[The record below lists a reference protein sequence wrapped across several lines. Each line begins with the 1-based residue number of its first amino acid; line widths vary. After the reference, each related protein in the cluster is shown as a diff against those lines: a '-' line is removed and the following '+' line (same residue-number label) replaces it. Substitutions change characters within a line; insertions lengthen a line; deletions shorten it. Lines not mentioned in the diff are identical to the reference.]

1 MNVLLR
7 CVVLALAAFGITF
20 VVASMVTA
28 ARWAFRRPT
37 GPAAWRADSL
47 LRLRLQP
54 ALWALGI
61 LVFSAVG
68 LYRFESRDGDEL
80 LGGIFWLLGASG
92 AALLLVGVGRVALMQ
107 WRTARLTRAWMAD
120 ATPLALSGLSIPAYA
135 ITTGYPVVAVT
146 GVLRPRLVIDR
157 LVLRVCTAPELD
169 AILAH
174 ERGHVRRRDNLRRLA
189 FATVPGSW
197 GAPGLARAW
206 RDATEEAADDLAA
219 TGADD
224 ARFHLATALLRVSR
238 LAPPQDGRAWQAQLP
253 ASALYRGDSIEHRVR
268 RLVDGPE
275 AGHHLGRS
283 WAAALGLMLLTAAF
297 VLQHEIHDAMEVVV
311 AVLP

>member
-20 VVASMVTA
+20 VVVSLVTA
-28 ARWAFRRPT
+28 ARWALRRPE
-37 GPAAWRADSL
+37 GPAAWRADRL
-47 LRLRLQP
+47 LHLRLQP
-54 ALWALGI
+54 AFWALGV
-61 LVFSAVG
+61 LAFSIVG

-80 LGGIFWLLGASG
+80 LGRVFWFLGAFG
-92 AALLLVGVGRVALMQ
+92 GALLLVAIGRIARMQ
-107 WRTARLTRAWMAD
+107 WRTMRLTEAWMAD
-120 ATPLALSGLSIPAYA
+120 ATPVALTGLPIPAFS
-135 ITTGYPVVAVT
+135 INTGYPVVAVI

-157 LVLRVCTAPELD
+157 LVLRACAEPELQ

-174 ERGHVRRRDNLRRLA
+174 ERGHVRRWDNLRRLA
-189 FATVPGSW
+189 FAAVPGSW

-219 TGADD
+219 ASTDD

-238 LAPPQDGRAWQAQLP
+238 LAPPRDEANWHVHLP

-268 RLVDGPE
+268 RLVDGSTTGP
-275 AGHHLGRS
+275 LRGRS
-283 WAAALGLMLLTAAF
+283 WAAVLGALVIATAFA
-297 VLQHEIHDAMEVVV
+297 LQREIHDAMEVVV

>member
-37 GPAAWRADSL
+37 GEAAWRADSL

-54 ALWALGI
+54 ALWAFGVLG
-61 LVFSAVG
+61 FSAVG
-68 LYRFESRDGDEL
+68 LYRFESRDGAEL
-80 LGGIFWLLGASG
+80 LGGVFWLFGAFG
-92 AALLLVGVGRVALMQ
+92 AALLLTAVVRVARMQ
-107 WRTARLTRAWMAD
+107 WRTWRLTRAWMAD
-120 ATPLALSGLSIPAYA
+120 AAPLKLPGLSLPAFS
-135 ITTGYPVVAVT
+135 ITTGYPVVAIV
-146 GVLRPRLVIDR
+146 GIVRPRLVIDR
-157 LVLRVCTAPELD
+157 LVLQACSEPELQ

-174 ERGHVRRRDNLRRLA
+174 ERGHVQRGDNLRRLV
-189 FATVPGSW
+189 FAAVPGSW
-197 GAPGLARAW
+197 GASGLSQAW

-219 TGADD
+219 ASTDE
-224 ARFHLATALLRVSR
+224 ARFHLASALLRVSR
-238 LAPPQDGRAWQAQLP
+238 LAPPRDGANWHVQLP

-268 RLVDGPE
+268 RLVDG
-275 AGHHLGRS
+275 ATTGQQRGRS
-283 WAAALGLMLLTAAF
+283 WATAIGALLLTTAF
-297 VLQHEIHDAMEVVV
+297 ALQHEIHDAMEVVV

>member
-1 MNVLLR
+1 MSVLLR

-28 ARWAFRRPT
+28 ARWALRQPA

-54 ALWALGI
+54 ALWALGMF
-61 LVFSAVG
+61 VFSAVG
-68 LYRFESRDGDEL
+68 LYRFESREGGEV
-80 LGGIFWLLGASG
+80 LGRVLWLFGAFG
-92 AALLLVGVGRVALMQ
+92 GALLLVALGRVAQMQ

-120 ATPLALSGLSIPAYA
+120 AEPLTLPGLSLPAFS
-135 ITTGYPVVAVT
+135 INTGYPVVAVL
-146 GVLRPRLVIDR
+146 GILHPRLVIDR
-157 LVLRVCTAPELD
+157 LVLRACSEPELR

-174 ERGHVRRRDNLRRLA
+174 ERGHVRRWDNLRRLA

-197 GAPGLARAW
+197 GAAGLAQAW

-219 TGADD
+219 ASTDD
-224 ARFHLATALLRVSR
+224 ARFHLAAALLRVSR
-238 LAPPQDGRAWQAQLP
+238 LAPPRGTANWQVQLP

-268 RLVDGPE
+268 RLVDGP
-275 AGHHLGRS
+275 ANGPQRGRS
-283 WAAALGLMLLTAAF
+283 WAAALGALLLTAAF
-297 VLQHEIHDAMEVVV
+297 ALQREIHDAMEVVV